1 MKEMCYNHNYN
12 YKFNVIRG
20 EKLMFNF
27 SLYSI
32 ILKIPAIL
40 IAFTFHEY
48 AHAIVADRLGD
59 KTPRFQGRL
68 TLNPFVH
75 IDILGFIMILIAGFG
90 WAKPVE
96 TNPRVYK
103 NYYKDDL
110 KVSLAG
116 PMANMI
122 VAFAFSIVLGLFIR
136 FVGILPIPN
145 SLIQVMFDI
154 IKAIISINIVLFFFN
169 LLPLPGLDGFHV
181 LRDLF
186 PSSFYKWADQLHRYQ
201 MFILIIFVATPA
213 ASIIIGIPTNMVWK
227 LFYNMAT
234 IIAG

>member
-1 MKEMCYNHNYN
+1 
-12 YKFNVIRG
+12 VVRG
-20 EKLMFNF
+20 EILMFGFN
-27 SLYSI
+27 LYSI

-40 IAFTFHEY
+40 IAFAFHEY
-48 AHAIVADRLGD
+48 AHALVADKMGD

-116 PMANMI
+116 PVANLI
-122 VAFAFSIVLGLFIR
+122 VAFAFSIVMGLFIR
-136 FVGILPIPN
+136 FAGIFPMSN
-145 SLIQVMFDI
+145 NLINILFDI
-154 IKAIISINIVLFFFN
+154 IKAIVSINIVLFFFN

-181 LRDLF
+181 FRDLF
-186 PSSFYKWADQLHRYQ
+186 PSVFYKWADQLYRYQ

-213 ASIIIGIPTNMVWK
+213 ANILIGTPTNLVWR
-227 LFYNMAT
+227 LFYNVAT